1 MKRPKITQEDF
12 VYVVGLVDHEC
23 GNAYQ
28 QEKHFVDLPYAF
40 TTALDVLTR
49 CDHVC
54 ITDRDTYDSEA
65 HDYMSL
71 APYSINIS
79 VGQYAMSERK

>member
-1 MKRPKITQEDF
+1 MDIRNEEF
-12 VYVVGLVDHEC
+12 VYVLGLNCHED

-28 QEKHFVDLPYAF
+28 DEKHYVELPYAF
-40 TTALDVLTR
+40 TVALDVLTR

-54 ITDRDTYDSEA
+54 ITDYETYDAQA
-65 HDYMSL
+65 HDYLSL

-79 VGQYAMSERK
+79 KGINA

>member
-1 MKRPKITQEDF
+1 MSKHDIRQEDF
-12 VYVVGLVDHEC
+12 VYILGLNDHPD

-28 QEKHFVDLPYAF
+28 NEKKFVDLPYAF
-40 TTALDVLTR
+40 TTALDMLTR

-54 ITDRDTYDSEA
+54 ITDSDSYDSQS
-65 HDYMSL
+65 HDYQSI

-79 VGQYAMSERK
+79 KGIYA